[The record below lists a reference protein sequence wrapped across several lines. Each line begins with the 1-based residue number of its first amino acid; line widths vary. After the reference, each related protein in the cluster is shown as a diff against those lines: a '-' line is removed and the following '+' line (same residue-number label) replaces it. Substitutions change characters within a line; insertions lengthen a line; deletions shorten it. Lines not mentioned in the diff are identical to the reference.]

1 MFEKK
6 SGLEFQYIFIKQ
18 YNFNDY
24 KCICFT
30 LFNSIYGKKPCKHND
45 YNKRIQAIYLE
56 NLYAWY

>member
-30 LFNSIYGKKPCKHND
+30 LFNSIYGKNYVNTMITINVYKQF
-45 YNKRIQAIYLE
+45 I
-56 NLYAWY
+56 